1 MSEWTLQKQVESLQT
16 GMNLP
21 RYGPK
26 TRSSEHGGDE
36 PSSYITGRNFFTS

>member
-1 MSEWTLQKQVESLQT
+1 MLKWTLQKQVESLQT

-21 RYGPK
+21 RYGPM
-26 TRSSEHGGDE
+26 TRSSEHGDE